1 MEVRID
7 YRAVLSEVLERA
19 AASRHIDEVFPN
31 YKPQRVGL
39 VG

>member
-19 AASRHIDEVFPN
+19 AGSKHLDEVFPDF
-31 YKPQRVGL
+31 KPQRVGL
-39 VG
+39 IA